1 MMTVLLVLG
10 ITTVSS
16 LASMKHSDLILAS
29 KFHHLFTLN
38 VDKHH
43 VLGLASADRL
53 HDVLGVLV
61 GWEGHV
67 LDTHLYLGH
76 HPLLKLE
83 PLGPIED
90 LMTDGA
96 GHAVA
101 GHDNHVCLVTVQQLK
116 DLEAEADVKID
127 MFRSTNGAAQGEHRD
142 EDLAALVDADGPVI
156 SHYLHQW
163 ML

>member
-38 VDKHH
+38 VDKHQ

-76 HPLLKLE
+76 HQP
-83 PLGPIED
+83 
-90 LMTDGA
+90 
-96 GHAVA
+96 
-101 GHDNHVCLVTVQQLK
+101 LK

-127 MFRSTNGAAQGEHRD
+127 MFRSTNVFMIFSFGIEMNV
-142 EDLAALVDADGPVI
+142 L
-156 SHYLHQW
+156 
-163 ML
+163 